1 MNTSTKTPNA
11 IQSNAIRSNPIAT
24 LVRRTADIVVTL
36 PALLVA
42 APLVL
47 WAMSPLAP
55 TGLLRP
61 VVLSGCD
68 GDRYRTFT
76 SRSMPVRFALRAVDI
91 GRGRRTVLG
100 QPPHLFEQ
108 LHGVCHDFTVG
119 LYREPKAIWKRS
131 ILGGGAH
138 LALGALELLG
148 ASNVSRSHRTAV
160 AQ

>member
-1 MNTSTKTPNA
+1 MNPSIQTPR
-11 IQSNAIRSNPIAT
+11 SNGSRSNPIAI

-36 PALLVA
+36 PALLIA
-42 APLVL
+42 TPLVL
-47 WAMSPLAP
+47 WAMSPLSP

-68 GDRYRTFT
+68 GGRYRTFT
-76 SRSMPVRFALRAVDI
+76 SRSTLVRFALRAMDI

-100 QPPHLFEQ
+100 QPPKLFGQ
-108 LHGVCHDFTVG
+108 LQVVCQDFTLS

-131 ILGGGAH
+131 LLGGAAY
-138 LALGALELLG
+138 LALGLLSLLG
-148 ASNVSRSHRTAV
+148 GSNVSRSNRTAV